1 GGAYIPIDPRYP
13 EDRIDQ
19 ILHDTEPNVLLSE
32 RAFQKKLGEGRQ
44 DRIICLDEIDFD
56 RILQLAL
63 NYASAPNALAY
74 IIYTSGSTGR
84 PKGVPIS
91 NAQLADFIVAMNE
104 RIGMGANDRILA
116 TTTIAFDVHTLEIFL
131 PLTVGAAVFVAPVS
145 GIVDGR

>member
-1 GGAYIPIDPRYP
+1 MPIGICVDRSVTMIVALLATLKAGGAYIPIDPRYP

-32 RAFQKKLGEGRQ
+32 CAFQKKLGEGRQ

-56 RILQLAL
+56 RISQLNL

-84 PKGVPIS
+84 P
-91 NAQLADFIVAMNE
+91 
-104 RIGMGANDRILA
+104 
-116 TTTIAFDVHTLEIFL
+116 
-131 PLTVGAAVFVAPVS
+131 
-145 GIVDGR
+145 